1 MSIEWTWMPVTHE
14 TRDGG
19 PLKCVWAPIFKDV
32 ALSVPLSLRQLSQVM
47 LNITSR
53 KDGYGQRC
61 TASYIL
67 DQNVKKLN
75 WGVNM

>member
-1 MSIEWTWMPVTHE
+1 MTVEWTWMPVTLE

-19 PLKCVWAPIFKDV
+19 PLDCVWAPIFRDV
-32 ALSVPLSLRQLSQVM
+32 ALSLRQLLQGMPS
-47 LNITSR
+47 ITSR
-53 KDGYGQRC
+53 REGYGQRC

-67 DQNVKKLN
+67 EQNVTKLK